1 MRTLSCW
8 LAAVALCMSCSGG
21 TDGGDSAAPP
31 DGDTVA
37 GDAAAADVDAGA
49 GDSMGTGDLPDP
61 DAAGDSA
68 GTEDLPPREVD
79 ETPGCVGDFCA
90 AGPDSAPDPSTWGP
104 FPVGV
109 TTMSVDLFDHQGEP
123 RTVRVEIWYPAVEE
137 ARNGPFETIDI
148 YEDCPE
154 KEKPFFEKFQEI
166 VPPIKT
172 QAVREAP
179 VRKSDGPYP
188 VVLFSH
194 GAYGVRYQS
203 VFFTIPLASHG
214 YVVASIDHTG
224 NTLYDI
230 IAYGY
235 DMDTVLLSSLD
246 RPYDAVVSLT
256 AVMVRNETPGDLLY
270 QSMNTDQVGMSGHSF
285 GGFLTLLMAS
295 LDPRIEVGVPMA
307 PATGWLGVIGY
318 PLEKVAIPIMMM
330 CGLADKTLTPEQE
343 MLPAYPKLHPPKAFL
358 KFPTAGHYTF
368 SDICQLDLLKLAKEA
383 NFGDAE
389 DALKDGCG
397 EDNIPVEIAHP
408 IIRQFGIGIF
418 NYYLRDSPGSLKYFD
433 KDAAALFAEH
443 MEYEFDF
450 E

>member
-1 MRTLSCW
+1 MRHVRWGMVVLVLCC
-8 LAAVALCMSCSGG
+8 LACSSGG
-21 TDGGDSAAPP
+21 GGSVDIQDTEKAGDGGLETGGHDVAGELDLQAPP
-31 DGDTVA
+31 EVA
-37 GDAAAADVDAGA
+37 AEADIEPG
-49 GDSMGTGDLPDP
+49 
-61 DAAGDSA
+61 
-68 GTEDLPPREVD
+68 EVD
-79 ETPGCVGDFCA
+79 ETPGCAGDFCA
-90 AGPDSAPDPSTWGP
+90 AGPDYAPDPSTWGP

-109 TTMSVDLFDHQGEP
+109 TTMSVDLFDQYGEP

-137 ARNGPFETIDI
+137 VRNGPFETIDI
-148 YEDCPE
+148 YGDCPE
-154 KEKPFFEKFQEI
+154 KEKPFFEKFKEL
-166 VPPIKT
+166 VPPLPT
-172 QAVREAP
+172 QSVRDAP
-179 VRKSDGPYP
+179 ARLSDGPYP

-235 DMDTVLLSSLD
+235 DMETVVMSSFN

-256 AVMVRNETPGDLLY
+256 AVLVRTDTPGDLLY
-270 QSMNTDQVGMSGHSF
+270 HTMDTDRIGMSGHSF
-285 GGFLTLLMAS
+285 GGFLTLLMAT

-307 PATGWLGVIGY
+307 PSTGWLGVIGH
-318 PLEKVAIPIMMM
+318 PLENVKIPIMMM

-343 MLPAYPKLHPPKAFL
+343 MLPAYPKLNPPKAFL
-358 KFPTAGHYTF
+358 KFPTGGHYTF
-368 SDICQLDLLKLAKEA
+368 SDICQLDLEKLAKEA

-389 DALKDGCG
+389 DAIEDGCG
-397 EDNIPVEIAHP
+397 QDNVPVEIAHP

-418 NYYLRDSPGSLKYFD
+418 NYYLRKSPGSLKYFD
-433 KDAAALFAEH
+433 KAAAAPFSDA